1 MINISEVLETNKM
14 IERENLDVRTITMG
28 ISLLDCADKSLEVT
42 CEKIYNKITTLARDL
57 VKTGEE
63 ISREFAI
70 PIVNKRISITP
81 ISLVGSA
88 CCKIPADYVVIAKT
102 LDKAAKEVGVNF
114 LGGYSA
120 IVSKGM
126 TKSDELLIRSIPQA
140 MAETERICS
149 SINVGS
155 TKTGI
160 NMDAVRLM
168 GDIILQTAEYT
179 KEQDS
184 LGCAKLVVLCNAP
197 DDNPFMAG
205 AFHGVSEADAIINVG
220 VSGPG
225 VVKYALEQMDKH
237 AGVNPTVGTG
247 LANFEVLCET
257 IKKTAFKI
265 TRVGQLVAQEAS
277 KRLGVPFG
285 IIDLSL
291 APTPAIGD
299 SVADILQCIGVER
312 AGAPGTT
319 AALALLNDQ
328 VKKGGVMA
336 SSYVGGLSGAFIP
349 VSEDQGMIDAA
360 VAGALTI
367 EKLEAMTCVCSVGL
381 DMIAIPGN
389 TSAATI
395 SGIIADESAIGMVNQ
410 KTTAVRIIPVIGKNV
425 GDTVEFG
432 GLLGYAPIMPV
443 NTFGCER
450 LVNRG
455 GRIPAPIHSFKN

>member
-1 MINISEVLETNKM
+1 M
-14 IERENLDVRTITMG
+14 RTITMG
-28 ISLLDCADKSLEVT
+28 ISLLDCADSDLDVL
-42 CEKIYNKITTLARDL
+42 CRKIYDKMTRLARNL

-63 ISREFAI
+63 ISKEYGI
-70 PIVNKRISITP
+70 PIVNKRISVTP
-81 ISLVGSA
+81 IALVGGAA
-88 CCKIPADYVVIAKT
+88 CNTPDDYVKIALT
-102 LDKAAKEVGVNF
+102 LDKVAEELGVNF
-114 LGGYSA
+114 IGGYSA

-126 TKSDELLIRSIPQA
+126 TRSDELLIRSIPKA
-140 MAETERICS
+140 LACTERICS
-149 SINVGS
+149 SVNVGS

-160 NMDAVRLM
+160 NMDAVKLM
-168 GDIILQTAEYT
+168 GEIVKETAEMT
-179 KEQDS
+179 KERDS

-225 VVKYALEQMDKH
+225 VVKYALEQIRG
-237 AGVNPTVGTG
+237 AS
-247 LANFEVLCET
+247 FEVLCET
-257 IKKTAFKI
+257 IKRTAFKI

-277 KRLGVPFG
+277 RRLGVPFG

-291 APTPAIGD
+291 APTPAVGD
-299 SVADILQCIGVER
+299 SVAEVLQEIGLEYP
-312 AGAPGTT
+312 GAPGTT

-349 VSEDQGMIDAA
+349 VSEDQGMIDA
-360 VAGALTI
+360 VEAGALGI

-381 DMIAIPGN
+381 DMIAVPGD

-395 SGIIADESAIGMVNQ
+395 SGIIADEAAIGMVNQ
-410 KTTAVRIIPVIGKNV
+410 KTTAVRIIPVVGKNV
-425 GDTVEFG
+425 GERVEFG
-432 GLLGYAPIMPV
+432 GLLGYAPVMPV
-443 NTFGCER
+443 NRFSCEAF
-450 LVNRG
+450 VNRG

>member
-1 MINISEVLETNKM
+1 MINISEVFETNKM
-14 IERENLDVRTITMG
+14 IEQENLDVRTITMG
-28 ISLLDCADKSLEVT
+28 ISLLDCADKDLEVT
-42 CEKIYNKITTLARDL
+42 CKKIYDKITTLARDL

-81 ISLVGSA
+81 ISLVGGA
-88 CCKIPADYVVIAKT
+88 CCKIPGDYVQIAKT
-102 LDKAAKEVGVNF
+102 LDRAAKEVGVNF

-120 IVSKGM
+120 VVSKGM
-126 TKSDELLIRSIPQA
+126 TKSDELLIRSTPKA
-140 MAETERICS
+140 MACTERICS
-149 SINVGS
+149 SVNVGS

-168 GDIILQTAEYT
+168 GDIIRETAEET

-225 VVKYALEQMDKH
+225 VVKYALEQIPD
-237 AGVNPTVGTG
+237 
-247 LANFEVLCET
+247 ANFEVLCET

-277 KRLGVPFG
+277 KRLGIPFG

-299 SVADILQCIGVER
+299 SVADILQCIGVDR

-349 VSEDQGMIDAA
+349 VSEDQGMIDA
-360 VAGALTI
+360 VNEGALTI

-381 DMIAIPGN
+381 DMIAIPGD
-389 TSAATI
+389 TQATTI
-395 SGIIADESAIGMVNQ
+395 AGIIADEAAIGMVNQ
-410 KTTAVRIIPVIGKNV
+410 KTTAVRIIPVIGKSV
-425 GDTVEFG
+425 GETVEFG

-443 NTFGCER
+443 NTFACDR
-450 LVNRG
+450 FVNRA